1 MDREARIRN
10 AIRPFV
16 PAGTEQRL
24 ANDLLQYRCQLT
36 ITRDR
41 KTKAGD
47 YRHPWGNHGHRISV
61 NGSLNP
67 YAFLITLVH
76 ELAHLV
82 TWENHRNKVSPHGKE
97 WKQTFQRE
105 MEPYLVANIF
115 PADVQ
120 KELMRHM
127 KKPLSATVRDVDLMR
142 ALRQYD
148 DGPTGILLE
157 DVPTGAEFS
166 LGNKLFIKGEKLR
179 KRYRC
184 EQPKTGKI
192 YLISSIAE
200 VELA

>member
-1 MDREARIRN
+1 MDREARIIN

-61 NGSLNP
+61 NGTLNQ

-105 MEPYLVANIF
+105 MEPYLAANIF
-115 PADVQ
+115 PADVH
-120 KELMRHM
+120 KELLRHM

-142 ALRQYD
+142 ALRHYD
-148 DGPTGILLE
+148 DEPVGMLLE

-184 EQPKTGKI
+184 EQPKTGRI